1 MPGFLVNPEDVTG
14 DKLIIR
20 DDEAHHL
27 VRVRRHGVGDLV
39 DVLDGNGRLF
49 RVLVESE
56 ERGRVYCRVVQCTQ
70 EGGESAVRLHLA
82 TSMIKGN
89 RFGLIVE
96 KGTEVGIASISA
108 FVSERTVFTMG
119 TETKR
124 NRWER
129 LVVAAA
135 KQCDRSRVPR
145 VYEPA
150 PLAEIVD
157 KLSCTCE
164 LVLMAHHNP
173 GGNDLKDVLGTEP
186 RVEMGLLVGP
196 EGGFTTAEI
205 NAAENAGVRT
215 FSWGTR
221 NLRTETAC
229 IVLAGIVIHEA
240 ESNLIGGE

>member
-27 VRVRRHGVGDLV
+27 VRVRRYGVGDLV

-129 LVVAAA
+129 LIVAAA

-173 GGNDLKDVLGTEP
+173 GGN
-186 RVEMGLLVGP
+186 GP